1 MQRIVL
7 PAAVQSPWEQ
17 NNQVPALL
25 AVPEGEP
32 RGGIVAL
39 HGYTGAKETMEDI
52 VAGLAG
58 RGYLVVAPDLPLHG
72 ERTLG
77 SGGDFQ
83 YPFFG
88 DPTGIVK
95 AFENALADVRTCA
108 AYLRQALGDRAR
120 LGIVGWSLGGCL
132 TILSMARMP
141 EVFATGVSLVG
152 AARVARL
159 LLASSVC
166 EDIRDDLL
174 TMGYDEP
181 RLEPV
186 LRPVEA
192 TEFAGAVR
200 NLLMLG
206 AVDDDIVPGALVRET
221 FSAFADPTNELVMF
235 EGCGHYPTVSA
246 VADIAIPFLA
256 RAF

>member
-7 PAAVQSPWEQ
+7 PAAIQSPWDE

-25 AVPEGEP
+25 AAPEGEA

-39 HGYTGAKETMEDI
+39 HGYMGAKETMEDI
-52 VAGLAG
+52 VTGLAA

-72 ERTLG
+72 ERALG
-77 SGGDFQ
+77 PRGDFQ

-88 DPTGIVK
+88 DPAGIVK

-108 AYLRQALGDRAR
+108 AYLGQALGPRAR

-132 TILSMARMP
+132 TILTMARMSGL
-141 EVFATGVSLVG
+141 FSTGVSVVG

-159 LLASSVC
+159 LLTSSVC

-174 TMGYDEP
+174 AMGYDEP

-192 TEFAGAVR
+192 TEFGGEVR

-206 AVDDDIVPGALVRET
+206 SMDDDIVP
-221 FSAFADPTNELVMF
+221 SELVLDTFAAFPDPSNEIQMF
-235 EGCGHYPTVSA
+235 EGCGHYPAVSA
-246 VADIAIPFLA
+246 VADVAIPFLA
-256 RAF
+256 RTF